1 MTVEE
6 RMRPVTTFKPELASL
21 DMGSLNFGLY
31 PMLNR
36 FQDFK
41 HEWEVKHPEN
51 TGIWYSK
58 IPSEILRKSCVS
70 VIRTQHGLSLNATI
84 FLIYTISH
92 ILLIKVWLGHHS
104 SFNSF
109 LAFWVELSL
118 ILRIWR
124 TWNALQINYLEMI
137 TSGRSWG
144 QGRIRFSGLCWRRTA
159 QQRTRRSKRLTLD
172 RTWIARKF

>member
-51 TGIWYSK
+51 KGIWYSK

-92 ILLIKVWLGHHS
+92 ILLIKVWLSHHS

>member
-1 MTVEE
+1 
-6 RMRPVTTFKPELASL
+6 MRPVTTFKPELASL

-109 LAFWVELSL
+109 WPSGWNCRSYWGFGVHETHCRS
-118 ILRIWR
+118 IIWR
-124 TWNALQINYLEMI
+124 WLPVVALG
-137 TSGRSWG
+137 GRKESDSLASVDAA
-144 QGRIRFSGLCWRRTA
+144 QRSNVRVGLKD
-159 QQRTRRSKRLTLD
+159 SL
-172 RTWIARKF
+172 